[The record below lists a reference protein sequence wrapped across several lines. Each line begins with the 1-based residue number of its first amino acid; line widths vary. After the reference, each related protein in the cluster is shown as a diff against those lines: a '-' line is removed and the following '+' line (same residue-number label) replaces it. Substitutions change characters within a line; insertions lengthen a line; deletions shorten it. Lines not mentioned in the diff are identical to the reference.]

1 MGRLILVL
9 IVMFLI
15 FFSITYLFH
24 RLFKTKRFAKYL
36 PSMLSL
42 IGAIVNLIL
51 ARTTHR
57 EGFKDLAYFLMS
69 MLLFIG
75 FISGLISALW
85 FDYISKRDTD
95 NN

>member
-1 MGRLILVL
+1 MERLILVL
-9 IVMFLI
+9 IAIFLV

-24 RLFKTKRFAKYL
+24 KLFKTKRFAKYL
-36 PSMLSL
+36 PSVLSL
-42 IGAIVNLIL
+42 IGSIVNLIL
-51 ARTTHR
+51 VRTTHR

-69 MLLFIG
+69 MLLFAG

-85 FDYISKRDTD
+85 FDFISKKDID